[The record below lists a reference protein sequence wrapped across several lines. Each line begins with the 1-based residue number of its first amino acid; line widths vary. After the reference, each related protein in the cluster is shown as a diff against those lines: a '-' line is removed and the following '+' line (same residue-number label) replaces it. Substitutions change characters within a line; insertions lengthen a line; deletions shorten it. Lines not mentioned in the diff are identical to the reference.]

1 VVFGCKRVEY
11 DTRSEQ
17 SEHGIRDGYSARR
30 RFWDCDV
37 HGEGS
42 VWIHGVRAYDLGFGY
57 VCDGPS
63 STRAGRNS
71 AGDMDGG
78 REKFE
83 RN

>member
-1 VVFGCKRVEY
+1 MVCGCRRIEC

-17 SEHGIRDGYSARR
+17 SEHGIRDGDSARR
-30 RFWDCDV
+30 RFRDCVV
-37 HGEGS
+37 HGQGS

-57 VCDGPS
+57 VCDGS
-63 STRAGRNS
+63 ISTRAGRNS
-71 AGDMDGG
+71 ASDIDGG